1 MESELLKKIVEI
13 LDTKKAINIKQIDI
27 KDKTTIADYFIVASG
42 TSNTHVKSLANNVEE
57 ELKKENIVPNK
68 IEGYESATWILMDY
82 GEVIIHLFTEKE
94 RENYSIEDLWEKV
107 KEE

>member
-42 TSNTHVKSLANNVEE
+42 TSNTHVKSLADNVEE

>member
-27 KDKTTIADYFIVASG
+27 KDKTTIADYFVVASG
-42 TSNTHVKSLANNVEE
+42 TSNTHVKSLADNVEE

>member
-27 KDKTTIADYFIVASG
+27 KDKTTKADYFIVASG

-57 ELKKENIVPNK
+57 EIKKENIVPNK

-94 RENYSIEDLWEKV
+94 RENYSIEDLWGKV

>member
-1 MESELLKKIVEI
+1 MESELLKKIVGI

-27 KDKTTIADYFIVASG
+27 KDKTTIADYFVVASG
-42 TSNTHVKSLANNVEE
+42 TSNTHVKSLADNVEE

>member
-1 MESELLKKIVEI
+1 MESELLKEIVGI
-13 LDTKKAINIKQIDI
+13 LDTKKSINIKQIDI
-27 KDKTTIADYFIVASG
+27 KDKTTIADYFVVASG
-42 TSNTHVKSLANNVEE
+42 TSNTHVKSLADNVEE
-57 ELKKENIVPNK
+57 ELKKEKIVPNK

>member
-42 TSNTHVKSLANNVEE
+42 TSNTHVKSLADNVEE

-82 GEVIIHLFTEKE
+82 GEVIVHLFTEKE

>member
-42 TSNTHVKSLANNVEE
+42 TSNTHVKSLADNVEE
-57 ELKKENIVPNK
+57 EVKKENIVPNK